1 MVTARVYGV
10 LSCWEWSLPGCMVF
24 SVAGSGH
31 CHGVWCPQLLGE
43 VTARVYGE
51 HSQLLG
57 VVTATVY
64 GVLSC

>member
-1 MVTARVYGV
+1 M
-10 LSCWEWSLPGCMVF
+10 F
-24 SVAGSGH
+24 SVAESGH
-31 CHGVWCPQLLGE
+31 CQGVWCSQLLGE

-57 VVTATVY
+57 VATATVY